1 MSSRAR
7 STSSTTS
14 STTAGQ
20 ADPAVRVRGVD
31 DGDREARIADQV
43 RAPAAGR
50 PRVEQDP
57 AVGLEAVPDDG
68 LARRAVVVGGRDRGH
83 VRLLEEGADGVGQ
96 DGVVAGIGPW
106 YVGGR
111 AARAAA
117 RPLASP
123 TAPPS
128 APTLRSRPWSRRPPM
143 LSGRRVTWFAYA
155 YLCVVGFLL
164 YAIGALTPYLR
175 DALHLS
181 AAEAALHASRA
192 RGRADGRR
200 LVGGR
205 GRTTPRPPAGGHPR
219 RALVVAGGVAVMLG
233 GVLPVTLAGA
243 FAIGLGAGVML
254 AALNIVLGSPGGA
267 LAETRF
273 ARANTWALLSALF
286 APLLIAGLAASS
298 LGWQSALLVPLVA
311 AVALEVAG
319 GLPGGG
325 RRASPSGARSLP
337 RSFWVAWLF
346 VVAAVSIEF
355 AYVVWG
361 SSLVAAQD
369 RACRGR
375 RRRRSRPAS
384 SAGMLV
390 GRIAL
395 GAGLIGSG
403 RWRHWVD
410 AALALAAIG
419 GVDRVAGDDTGRERR
434 RPVRRRASGPRRSTP
449 RGWRRPSTGRAT
461 ARWPPA
467 RGSRWRRA
475 SRSWRCRCCSA
486 PSPTRWASSPAGRS

>member
-1 MSSRAR
+1 MVCRGTRR
-7 STSSTTS
+7 SGGRS
-14 STTAGQ
+14 
-20 ADPAVRVRGVD
+20 
-31 DGDREARIADQV
+31 
-43 RAPAAGR
+43 AAG
-50 PRVEQDP
+50 V
-57 AVGLEAVPDDG
+57 
-68 LARRAVVVGGRDRGH
+68 
-83 VRLLEEGADGVGQ
+83 ADGS
-96 DGVVAGIGPW
+96 AL
-106 YVGGR
+106 
-111 AARAAA
+111 
-117 RPLASP
+117 RPDA
-123 TAPPS
+123 TIS
-128 APTLRSRPWSRRPPM
+128 AMQSTPAM

-181 AAEAALHASRA
+181 AAEAALHASVLA
-192 RGRADGRR
+192 VGLMVAGSSADAVERRLGRR
-200 LVGGR
+200 R
-205 GRTTPRPPAGGHPR
+205 AGIAAA
-219 RALVVAGGVAVMLG
+219 ALVVAGGVAVMLG

-254 AALNIVLGSPGGA
+254 AALNIVLGSPGGT

-286 APLLIAGLAASS
+286 APLLIAGLASSS
-298 LGWQSALLVPLVA
+298 LGWQSALLVPLVV

-361 SSLVAAQD
+361 STLVAA
-369 RACRGR
+369 RTGV
-375 RRRRSRPAS
+375 SRETAT
-384 SAGMLV
+384 ALATCFLGGMLV

-419 GVDRVAGDDTGRERR
+419 GVIAWLATTPVVSVVGLFVAGLGTASLYPQGLATALDRAGDGALTAGARLTL
-434 RPVRRRASGPRRSTP
+434 ASGVAILAMPLLLGAVADTLGVVA
-449 RGWRRPSTGRAT
+449 GWPLVIALCAVAFALERVRID
-461 ARWPPA
+461 
-467 RGSRWRRA
+467 
-475 SRSWRCRCCSA
+475 
-486 PSPTRWASSPAGRS
+486 

>member
-1 MSSRAR
+1 MAS
-7 STSSTTS
+7 
-14 STTAGQ
+14 G
-20 ADPAVRVRGVD
+20 
-31 DGDREARIADQV
+31 RI
-43 RAPAAGR
+43 
-50 PRVEQDP
+50 
-57 AVGLEAVPDDG
+57 
-68 LARRAVVVGGRDRGH
+68 
-83 VRLLEEGADGVGQ
+83 
-96 DGVVAGIGPW
+96 GVVAGIGPW

-111 AARAAA
+111 AAR
-117 RPLASP
+117 RPLA
-123 TAPPS
+123 AGV
-128 APTLRSRPWSRRPPM
+128 ADGSRPRPDATISAMESTPAM

-175 DALHLS
+175 DALQLS
-181 AAEAALHASRA
+181 AAEAALHASVLA
-192 RGRADGRR
+192 VGLMVAGSSADAVERRLGRR
-200 LVGGR
+200 R
-205 GRTTPRPPAGGHPR
+205 AGVVAA
-219 RALVVAGGVAVMLG
+219 ALVVAGGVAVMLG
-233 GVLPVTLAGA
+233 GVLAVTLAGA

-273 ARANTWALLSALF
+273 ARANTWALLSALI

-325 RRASPSGARSLP
+325 RRASPAGARSLP

-346 VVAAVSIEF
+346 VVTAVSIEF

-361 SSLVAAQD
+361 SSLVAA
-369 RACRGR
+369 RTGV
-375 RRRRSRPAS
+375 SRETATALATCFL
-384 SAGMLV
+384 AGMLV
-390 GRIAL
+390 GRIAP
-395 GAGLIGSG
+395 
-403 RWRHWVD
+403 
-410 AALALAAIG
+410 
-419 GVDRVAGDDTGRERR
+419 RR
-434 RPVRRRASGPRRSTP
+434 RPHRQRPVAALGGRRARARGDRRGDRMAGHDAGRRAWWACSSRASGPRRSTL

-461 ARWPPA
+461 ARWPPV

-475 SRSWRCRCCSA
+475 SRSWRCRCCSV